1 MNAPRTE
8 TIIRKRGEIRDHAL
22 YELAREL
29 EEENERMKTAL
40 AACVSEMKYSAQM
53 GQPISEDRRE
63 FQMAAPFLANTWHE
77 PRDCGEKLKP

>member
-29 EEENERMKTAL
+29 EDENGKYNETLHDGFA
-40 AACVSEMKYSAQM
+40 VYSAITDDAKRYTTPENVSAVLDAFKRAKANKVL
-53 GQPISEDRRE
+53 GRSEKCD
-63 FQMAAPFLANTWHE
+63 
-77 PRDCGEKLKP
+77 K

>member
-22 YELAREL
+22 YELSREL
-29 EEENERMKTAL
+29 EDENERIKAVL
-40 AACVSEMKYSAQM
+40 AACISEMRYSAEM

-63 FQMAAPFLANTWHE
+63 FTMAAPFLANVPDE
-77 PRDCGEKLKP
+77 PRLRPKND